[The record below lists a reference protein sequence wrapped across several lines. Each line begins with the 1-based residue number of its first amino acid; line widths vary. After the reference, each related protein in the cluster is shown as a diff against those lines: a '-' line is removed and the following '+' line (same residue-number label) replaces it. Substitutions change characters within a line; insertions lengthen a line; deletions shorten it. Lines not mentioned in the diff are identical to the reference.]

1 MADRQPPPWQQ
12 QEPDAPR
19 AELPTVAEMLGH
31 TLDELDNARN
41 GLSEAA
47 SWLRSDWRPVGSSLT
62 AAESAARSAVF
73 DEIGTAKA
81 AIDRAKAA
89 LYEALS

>member
-1 MADRQPPPWQQ
+1 MADRQSPPWQ

-31 TLDELDNARN
+31 TLEELDNARN

-47 SWLRSDWRPVGSSLT
+47 AWLRSDWSPAGSSLT
-62 AAESAARSAVF
+62 AAESAARSTARA
-73 DEIGTAKA
+73 EIATAKA

-89 LYEALS
+89 LYEALP